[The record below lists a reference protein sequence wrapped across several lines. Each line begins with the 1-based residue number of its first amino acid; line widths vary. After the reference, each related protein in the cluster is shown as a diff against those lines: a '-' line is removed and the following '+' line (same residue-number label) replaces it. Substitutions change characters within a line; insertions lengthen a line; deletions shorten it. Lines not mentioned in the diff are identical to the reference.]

1 MTDNTS
7 IAAKLPTGRP
17 PGSHSVRVL
26 AARLAAGSIT
36 VLDAIAKD
44 NSAPAADRVHAA
56 EIILRLA
63 TTHKSAA
70 GTEP

>member
-26 AARLAAGSIT
+26 AARLAAGSIA

-44 NSAPAADRVHAA
+44 KESPAADRVRAA
-56 EIILRLA
+56 EVILRLA
-63 TTHKSAA
+63 THKSAA